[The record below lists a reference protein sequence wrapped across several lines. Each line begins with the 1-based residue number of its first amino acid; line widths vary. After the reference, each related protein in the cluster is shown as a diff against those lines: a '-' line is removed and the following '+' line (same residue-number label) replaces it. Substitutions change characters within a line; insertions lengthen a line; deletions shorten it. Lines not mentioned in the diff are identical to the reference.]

1 MVELCRVR
9 EAFEFLA
16 MVKVPTNHDKNP
28 VSVKG
33 LICRGFLGSKTASP
47 SMLVVKEVLSSI

>member
-9 EAFEFLA
+9 EALEFSA
-16 MVKVPTNHDKNP
+16 MVEVPAKPNKNLA
-28 VSVKG
+28 SAKD
-33 LICRGFLGSKTASP
+33 LIRQGFLVSKTASP